1 MNPKKQIIEKLKTWL
16 KKTNISYDKDI
27 GFRCRD
33 KKWEELRDGKTNK
46 EVYVVS
52 FKTEDNVSY
61 DKNNEIDLFFEG
73 MYCFSVF
80 DAETLELLY
89 TQKKA
94 GYIEVDG
101 SYEFNKNESNNSK
114 SIFF

>member
-1 MNPKKQIIEKLKTWL
+1 MDTKERVIENLKNWL
-16 KKTNISYDKDI
+16 KKTNVISYDKDI

-33 KKWEELRDGKTNK
+33 KELEELRDGRTKK

-52 FKTEDNVSY
+52 FKTEDKISY
-61 DKNNEIDLFFEG
+61 DENGEIDLFFEG
-73 MYCFSVF
+73 MLCFAYF

-89 TQKKA
+89 IHKKA

-101 SYEFNKNESNNSK
+101 SY
-114 SIFF
+114 